1 MGKCMKKLKIAGDV
15 AVIMESSHSPHAASI
30 GVCTRAKLLALQRLQ
45 KTTLLPAVAPNPDAS
60 SLSFLQLRSRRRL
73 QKPPLFRKQQLHQHQ
88 LQPTQRCRERPSPRP
103 NSRPR
108 VGRVEEEEQ
117 GCVGAFPKGNESE
130 DSIDF
135 GVEASFGM
143 ELDGGDSFLEIF
155 TLSLVTFGVIQQP
168 HSVKG
173 TYHLLG
179 MHGCLWMWSKL
190 FFAYSH
196 GNTGPFTHRLHHQL
210 RFYFMF
216 SIDLSEGKKIHFTA
230 SNYNFLFQNI
240 KY

>member
-15 AVIMESSHSPHAASI
+15 AVIMELSHSPHAASI

-60 SLSFLQLRSRRRL
+60 SLSFLQLRSSRRL

-108 VGRVEEEEQ
+108 VGRVDEEEK

-143 ELDGGDSFLEIF
+143 ELDGGDRS
-155 TLSLVTFGVIQQP
+155 TRHRAPCSLIRDSDSMKTCGSTSRRTISTETNQRVRNDMRRNIPTTQEMEEFFVCAERPQQ
-168 HSVKG
+168 
-173 TYHLLG
+173 
-179 MHGCLWMWSKL
+179 
-190 FFAYSH
+190 
-196 GNTGPFTHRLHHQL
+196 R
-210 RFYFMF
+210 MF
-216 SIDLSEGKKIHFTA
+216 IEK
-230 SNYNFLFQNI
+230 YNFDVVNDLPLPGRFEWVQMVS
-240 KY
+240 